1 MSYGTKSAV
10 NRPLNLTVKET
21 VDFVYEYLAPHPEG
35 IEMNA
40 RSLGLTQCRVVT
52 ILLKRGI
59 VAKKAIR
66 APHRRGVVWIY
77 KWAATM
83 APTKNL
89 YGSVTDQLR
98 DDSRRQHQ
106 NQKRGKAQKPEE
118 PIQEPQPQDTIQ
130 VSIEG
135 PKNEYVTTLDGFSA
149 QELWDELKKRGYTIE
164 DNRLVIVKKAYLD

>member
-1 MSYGTKSAV
+1 MSYGTKSAA

-52 ILLKRGI
+52 IMLKRGI

-66 APHRRGVVWIY
+66 ATGRRGVVWIY
-77 KWAATM
+77 KWVATM
-83 APTKNL
+83 APTKTL
-89 YGSVTDQLR
+89 YGSIVDQLR
-98 DDSRRQHQ
+98 DDGRRQHQ
-106 NQKRGKAQKPEE
+106 NRKRGKAQKPEE
-118 PIQEPQPQDTIQ
+118 PVQEPQ
-130 VSIEG
+130 VSVEE
-135 PKNEYVTTLDGFSA
+135 PKKEFVTTLDGFSS
-149 QELWDELKKRGYTIE
+149 QELWDELKKRGYSIE